1 MRVSANKRL
10 LLVHAHPDDETINN
24 GVTMAKYAESGAH
37 VTLVTCTRGEEGE
50 VLVPE
55 LLNLASNK
63 DDKLGEHREIEL
75 SVADDKTNRLP
86 RDERRAQLLVAALE
100 VFTVAGYH
108 SAAMDEIADR
118 ANVSKPVLY
127 QHFPSKLDLYLAVL
141 DLHIDSLVFAIQKA
155 IASNRENSARVA
167 ATVEAYFGFIDS
179 EGEAF
184 RLLFESD
191 MNVEPQVRERLNRM
205 TYDCAAAVS
214 AVISIDTGLGK
225 EESMMLAVGIIGTV
239 QTTARHWLDRDGKI
253 DRQRATELVMNLI
266 WRGIS
271 GFPKSQS

>member
-1 MRVSANKRL
+1 VS
-10 LLVHAHPDDETINN
+10 DE
-24 GVTMAKYAESGAH
+24 
-37 VTLVTCTRGEEGE
+37 
-50 VLVPE
+50 
-55 LLNLASNK
+55 
-63 DDKLGEHREIEL
+63 
-75 SVADDKTNRLP
+75 KTNRLP

-118 ANVSKPVLY
+118 AKVSKPVLY
-127 QHFPSKLDLYLAVL
+127 QHFPSKLELYLAVL

-155 IASNRENSARVA
+155 ISANRENSARVA

-191 MNVEPQVRERLNRM
+191 MSVEPQVRERLNRM

-239 QTTARHWLDRDGKI
+239 QTSARHWLDRDGKI
-253 DRQRATELVMNLI
+253 DRRRATELVMNLI

>member
-1 MRVSANKRL
+1 M
-10 LLVHAHPDDETINN
+10 T
-24 GVTMAKYAESGAH
+24 
-37 VTLVTCTRGEEGE
+37 
-50 VLVPE
+50 
-55 LLNLASNK
+55 
-63 DDKLGEHREIEL
+63 
-75 SVADDKTNRLP
+75 DDKTARLP

-127 QHFPSKLDLYLAVL
+127 QHFPSKLELYLAVL
-141 DLHIDSLVFAIQKA
+141 DMHIDSLVFAIQKA
-155 IASNRENSARVA
+155 IASNRENSSRVA

-191 MNVEPQVRERLNRM
+191 MSLEPQVRERLNRM

-239 QTTARHWLDRDGKI
+239 QTSARHWLDRDGKI

-271 GFPKSQS
+271 GFPKS

>member
-1 MRVSANKRL
+1 M
-10 LLVHAHPDDETINN
+10 T
-24 GVTMAKYAESGAH
+24 
-37 VTLVTCTRGEEGE
+37 
-50 VLVPE
+50 
-55 LLNLASNK
+55 
-63 DDKLGEHREIEL
+63 DDK
-75 SVADDKTNRLP
+75 SARLP
-86 RDERRAQLLVAALE
+86 RDERRAQLLIAALE

-141 DLHIDSLVFAIQKA
+141 DMHIDSLVFAIQKA
-155 IASNRENSARVA
+155 IASNRENSSRVA

-191 MNVEPQVRERLNRM
+191 MSLEPQVRERLNRM

-239 QTTARHWLDRDGKI
+239 QTAARHWLDRDGKI
-253 DRQRATELVMNLI
+253 DRKRANELVMNLI

>member
-1 MRVSANKRL
+1 MV
-10 LLVHAHPDDETINN
+10 
-24 GVTMAKYAESGAH
+24 
-37 VTLVTCTRGEEGE
+37 
-50 VLVPE
+50 
-55 LLNLASNK
+55 
-63 DDKLGEHREIEL
+63 DDKSG
-75 SVADDKTNRLP
+75 RLP

-100 VFTVAGYH
+100 VFTASGYH

-118 ANVSKPVLY
+118 AKVSKPVLY

-155 IASNRENSARVA
+155 IASNQENSSRVA
-167 ATVEAYFGFIDS
+167 ATVDAYFGFIDS

-191 MNVEPQVRERLNRM
+191 MNLEPQVRERLNRM

-214 AVISIDTGLGK
+214 AIISIDTGLGK
-225 EESMMLAVGIIGTV
+225 EELMMLAVGIIGTV

-253 DRQRATELVMNLI
+253 DRQRATELVMNLT

-271 GFPKSQS
+271 GFPKSKS

>member
-1 MRVSANKRL
+1 MV
-10 LLVHAHPDDETINN
+10 
-24 GVTMAKYAESGAH
+24 
-37 VTLVTCTRGEEGE
+37 
-50 VLVPE
+50 
-55 LLNLASNK
+55 
-63 DDKLGEHREIEL
+63 DDK
-75 SVADDKTNRLP
+75 SARLP

-100 VFTVAGYH
+100 VFTAAGYH

-127 QHFPSKLDLYLAVL
+127 QHFPSKLELYLAVL

-155 IASNRENSARVA
+155 IASNRDNSSRVA

-191 MNVEPQVRERLNRM
+191 MNLEPQVRERLNRM

>member
-1 MRVSANKRL
+1 M
-10 LLVHAHPDDETINN
+10 T
-24 GVTMAKYAESGAH
+24 
-37 VTLVTCTRGEEGE
+37 
-50 VLVPE
+50 
-55 LLNLASNK
+55 
-63 DDKLGEHREIEL
+63 DDK
-75 SVADDKTNRLP
+75 SARLP
-86 RDERRAQLLVAALE
+86 RDERRAQLLIAALE

-141 DLHIDSLVFAIQKA
+141 DMHIDSLVFAIQKA
-155 IASNRENSARVA
+155 IASNRENSSRVA

-191 MNVEPQVRERLNRM
+191 MNLEPQVRERLNRM

>member
-1 MRVSANKRL
+1 MV
-10 LLVHAHPDDETINN
+10 
-24 GVTMAKYAESGAH
+24 
-37 VTLVTCTRGEEGE
+37 
-50 VLVPE
+50 
-55 LLNLASNK
+55 
-63 DDKLGEHREIEL
+63 DDK
-75 SVADDKTNRLP
+75 AARLP

-100 VFTVAGYH
+100 VFTAAGYH

-155 IASNRENSARVA
+155 IASNRENSSRVA

-191 MNVEPQVRERLNRM
+191 MNLEPQVRVRLNRM
-205 TYDCAAAVS
+205 AYDCATAVS

-253 DRQRATELVMNLI
+253 DRLRATELVMNLI

>member
-1 MRVSANKRL
+1 MV
-10 LLVHAHPDDETINN
+10 
-24 GVTMAKYAESGAH
+24 
-37 VTLVTCTRGEEGE
+37 
-50 VLVPE
+50 
-55 LLNLASNK
+55 
-63 DDKLGEHREIEL
+63 DDK
-75 SVADDKTNRLP
+75 SARLP

-100 VFTVAGYH
+100 VFTAAGYH

-127 QHFPSKLDLYLAVL
+127 QHFPSKLELYLAVL

-155 IASNRENSARVA
+155 IASNRENSSRVA

-191 MNVEPQVRERLNRM
+191 MNLEPQLRERLNRM

-253 DRQRATELVMNLI
+253 DRKRATELVMNLI

>member
-1 MRVSANKRL
+1 MA
-10 LLVHAHPDDETINN
+10 DE
-24 GVTMAKYAESGAH
+24 KS
-37 VTLVTCTRGEEGE
+37 
-50 VLVPE
+50 
-55 LLNLASNK
+55 
-63 DDKLGEHREIEL
+63 
-75 SVADDKTNRLP
+75 NRLP
-86 RDERRAQLLVAALE
+86 RDERRAQLLIAALE

-118 ANVSKPVLY
+118 AQVSKPVLY

-155 IASNRENSARVA
+155 IASNRENSSRVA
-167 ATVEAYFGFIDS
+167 ATVDAYFGFIDS

-191 MNVEPQVRERLNRM
+191 MNLEPQVRERLNRM

-253 DRQRATELVMNLI
+253 DRTRATELVMNLI

-271 GFPKSQS
+271 GFPKSKS

>member
-1 MRVSANKRL
+1 MMSEDKSA
-10 LLVHAHPDDETINN
+10 
-24 GVTMAKYAESGAH
+24 
-37 VTLVTCTRGEEGE
+37 
-50 VLVPE
+50 
-55 LLNLASNK
+55 
-63 DDKLGEHREIEL
+63 
-75 SVADDKTNRLP
+75 RLP

-100 VFTVAGYH
+100 VFTAAGYH

-155 IASNRENSARVA
+155 IASNRENSSRVA
-167 ATVEAYFGFIDS
+167 ATVDFGFIDN

-191 MNVEPQVRERLNRM
+191 MNLEPQVRERLNRM

-253 DRQRATELVMNLI
+253 DRKRATELVMNLI

>member
-1 MRVSANKRL
+1 MV
-10 LLVHAHPDDETINN
+10 
-24 GVTMAKYAESGAH
+24 
-37 VTLVTCTRGEEGE
+37 
-50 VLVPE
+50 
-55 LLNLASNK
+55 
-63 DDKLGEHREIEL
+63 DDK
-75 SVADDKTNRLP
+75 SARLP

-100 VFTVAGYH
+100 VFTAAGYH

-127 QHFPSKLDLYLAVL
+127 QHFPSKLELYLAVL

-155 IASNRENSARVA
+155 IASNRENSSRVA
-167 ATVEAYFGFIDS
+167 ATVDAYFGFIDS

-191 MNVEPQVRERLNRM
+191 MNLEPQVRERLNRM

-253 DRQRATELVMNLI
+253 DRRRATELVMNLI

>member
-1 MRVSANKRL
+1 MAGATALAPASRISSGCFSSA
-10 LLVHAHPDDETINN
+10 
-24 GVTMAKYAESGAH
+24 GESFN
-37 VTLVTCTRGEEGE
+37 TENSL
-50 VLVPE
+50 
-55 LLNLASNK
+55 
-63 DDKLGEHREIEL
+63 
-75 SVADDKTNRLP
+75 
-86 RDERRAQLLVAALE
+86 DERRAQVLVAALE
-100 VFTVAGYH
+100 VFTAAGYH

-127 QHFPSKLDLYLAVL
+127 QHFPSKLELYLAVL

-155 IASNRENSARVA
+155 IASNRENSSRVA

-191 MNVEPQVRERLNRM
+191 MNLEPQDRERLNRM

-253 DRQRATELVMNLI
+253 DRRRATELVMNLI

>member
-1 MRVSANKRL
+1 MV
-10 LLVHAHPDDETINN
+10 
-24 GVTMAKYAESGAH
+24 
-37 VTLVTCTRGEEGE
+37 
-50 VLVPE
+50 
-55 LLNLASNK
+55 
-63 DDKLGEHREIEL
+63 DDK
-75 SVADDKTNRLP
+75 SARLP

-100 VFTVAGYH
+100 MFTAAGYH

-155 IASNRENSARVA
+155 IASNRENSSRVA

-191 MNVEPQVRERLNRM
+191 MNLEPQVRERLNRM

-253 DRQRATELVMNLI
+253 DRRRATELVMNLI

>member
-1 MRVSANKRL
+1 MS
-10 LLVHAHPDDETINN
+10 DE
-24 GVTMAKYAESGAH
+24 
-37 VTLVTCTRGEEGE
+37 
-50 VLVPE
+50 
-55 LLNLASNK
+55 
-63 DDKLGEHREIEL
+63 
-75 SVADDKTNRLP
+75 KTNRLP

-108 SAAMDEIADR
+108 SAAMDGIADR
-118 ANVSKPVLY
+118 AKVSKPVLY
-127 QHFPSKLDLYLAVL
+127 QHFPSKLELYLAVL

-155 IASNRENSARVA
+155 IAANRENSARVA

-191 MNVEPQVRERLNRM
+191 MSVEPQVRERLNRM

-239 QTTARHWLDRDGKI
+239 QTSARHWLDRDGKI
-253 DRQRATELVMNLI
+253 DRRRATELVMNLI